1 MKVLKQSKESLSSLN
16 LSPDQWYFIKAS
28 LISVLVWPF
37 FQYWTSIDNFLSET
51 LLHGTRHTIGILSGT
66 TPQAIEKPGICTYL
80 IKDHRATLL
89 IGKPC
94 NGKSLYFMLIAFIF
108 AIPNRSLKTQ
118 LIWSIFA
125 SLSLYIFNM
134 LRIVGLF
141 FIAKSIPDWFD
152 TFHHQIFQI
161 LMYVII
167 FATWILFL
175 AKSATKQS
183 LN

>member
-1 MKVLKQSKESLSSLN
+1 MKVLKKFKESLSTLN

-28 LISVLVWPF
+28 LVSVLVWPF
-37 FQYWTSIDNFLSET
+37 FQFWSGLDNFLSET
-51 LLHGTRHTIGILSGT
+51 LLHGTRHTIGIISGT

-80 IKDHRATLL
+80 IKDQRATLL
-89 IGKPC
+89 IGKSC
-94 NGKSLYFMLIAFIF
+94 NGKSLYFMLVAFLF

-118 LIWSIFA
+118 LTWSVIA
-125 SLSLYIFNM
+125 SLSLYTFNM

-141 FIAKSIPDWFD
+141 YIAKSIPDWFD

-167 FATWILFL
+167 FATWMLYL
-175 AKSATKQS
+175 AKSATKQ
-183 LN
+183 